1 LQDDGGASVAPG
13 LIDQLRGQ
21 HWAVKLILGFVALT
35 LGSPFLGIGG
45 AVAYDIAQGPG
56 LVLYGLFILIAYGWF
71 VFTRPASSEQA
82 ADGAVRRYCESCG
95 TSFSFQLR
103 RCPACGAEWTA
114 PDEGSIPA
122 LARFLSTLGLA
133 RQRELLD
140 AASYR
145 RLKAE
150 YERRIAVLRPVP
162 AAPPEEPPAA
172 AIPPAPAVSA
182 AAPAAAP
189 IETPPP
195 APIERPAAAIP
206 APPAGPG
213 RAAIPARPAE
223 PRPSATEMGRSVIGW
238 AAERQ
243 ADILLYV
250 GAFLLSIAAVIFV
263 AYQGE
268 ELSGGIRFA
277 VLAAYAAGFLVIGLL
292 LHRWERVKEAGP
304 VFLALGA
311 ILIPIDFVALRT
323 QVLGHGQLPDDV
335 LWLIAS
341 SSCAALYL
349 LLALR
354 GYGRLYFVP
363 VIPAVL
369 VAWGSLASV
378 LNLPLEW
385 WGVWYLLAAAPG
397 YVAAVS
403 RQARWRP
410 APWLLWFSVVLGAL
424 ATAWTHLVVG
434 FGGDHHAAMPVADAL
449 ATAGLATGL
458 RWRAD
463 TPVLAVL
470 PPLASLTAASAW
482 WAAFGLGVEWQP
494 VFVVLAGAGYL
505 VAGHFQ
511 DDVRAVAWGWTAAT
525 AGALGLLW
533 AHLAVLDGE
542 TSRAALP
549 AAYGVAFAAASGAF
563 GRWRWAG
570 AAAILP
576 PLGGMALTTAAW
588 ASGAAGTEW
597 YGAIAVVAGWGYLA
611 LAAFDRPDRTRGWQ
625 GAAAACA
632 AIGVAAAHTAT
643 AFADDLNRWALPGTY
658 ALVLGAA
665 CASTWRWRWSWLLAP
680 GAIPAAVGATAASA
694 AWAQWQLNPEWYPP
708 FAAAT
713 GLGYLVVAQ
722 AGEQRLARA
731 WGAFALLFGV
741 VAAAGAHVAVLEP
754 GAGRAAL
761 PAAYAMVLAG
771 VAVAYARWRWV
782 EAGTLLPPVAAML
795 ALTIGWAHWDLQ
807 PEWYPA
813 FVAAVSPGYLALA
826 LSGPEERRSL
836 WWGASL
842 LAALIAL
849 PAAHLGVAVRS
860 GAGHA
865 ALPVTYA
872 IITLAAAA
880 AFAVWR
886 FAWRVAPGA
895 LPALLAM
902 TTITASW
909 AWWDVPIAWYG
920 AIATAAACLYI
931 AWALADEEWWRPN
944 WLRFALA
951 AGAIGTGFTQVVQ
964 FAPLDVEPA
973 RAALPVAY
981 GVALA
986 GAAFAASRWRWACR
1000 EAVALV
1006 PPLAA
1011 AFGASL
1017 LWVTIEMPLEWLPA
1031 WMAAA
1036 SAGYLAVALL
1046 DTDSRASWQQL
1057 AVAVGVTALAI
1068 AHAVAA
1074 NAETVRWQLPLSYA
1088 VLLGGWSVAAWRL
1101 RDASLFAPPILAAS
1115 LGAAALWAAEVGPQW
1130 WPYPALAVA
1139 AVMMA
1144 AAGRWRPSPVFG
1156 PAGWP
1161 YALALTVVPA
1171 VAVLPADASHH
1182 GHGIVVQIIA
1192 ACLVF
1197 AASLASD
1204 GAVGALLG
1212 VRLSP
1217 RAKGAEWAALTQG
1230 AFAFL
1235 FGAGASLNGLA
1246 ALEGAERAWVFAALS
1261 LTGWVLAGSRWRGA
1275 AALWAFAPVGLTGT
1289 VIASSIAADAGERGR
1304 GVLAAA
1310 LALATV
1316 GPLFAFLATRRWALI
1331 GLANSFLFLAIW
1343 AAWRW
1348 QELDLTYLPLAF
1360 AVVATAEWTALTG
1373 MRRYTRQPSEPNVV
1387 IEYISWGPWLLSA
1400 AVSGSL
1406 LSREQARLEPGQSLV
1421 TSEEWGL
1428 AAVVLGLLGAAV
1440 TAEGFRLRRRLVW
1453 AGGSVLLLGALLMA
1467 IATREPGNVQAFTA
1481 PIGIYLAAL
1490 ALTFRRSPAIAGEH
1504 LQLHE
1509 GVMLAGALFLVI
1521 PPAEQ
1526 SFDPGGGKFGLELLG
1541 IGIALLLVGL
1551 LLHARWLVAAA
1562 IATLTAT
1569 ATRMVTGGLFSTP
1582 YWLLFGLAG
1591 TALLAFGFL
1600 VLLERERW
1608 DRFRHRV
1615 VRWWLEVESA
1625 PLDPPAEGEPPA
1637 AGA

>member
-1 LQDDGGASVAPG
+1 LEDDGGASAAPG

-21 HWAVKLILGFVALT
+21 HWAVKVVLGAVILI
-35 LGSPFLGIGG
+35 LGSPFLGVGA
-45 AVAYDIAQGPG
+45 AVAYGVARGPG
-56 LVLYGLFILIAYGWF
+56 VVLYGVFILLAYGWF
-71 VFTRPASSEQA
+71 VITGPADAGSA
-82 ADGAVRRYCESCG
+82 ADGAVRRYCETCG

-103 RCPACGAEWTA
+103 RCPSCGAEWTA
-114 PDEGSIPA
+114 PDEGSIAA

-162 AAPPEEPPAA
+162 AAPPVEPSAA
-172 AIPPAPAVSA
+172 AIPPAPAVSE

-195 APIERPAAAIP
+195 ATIERSAAAIP
-206 APPAGPG
+206 AAPAGPG

-223 PRPSATEMGRSVIGW
+223 PRPSPADMGRSVIGW

-277 VLAAYAAGFLVIGLL
+277 VLTAYAIGFLFIGLL

-311 ILIPIDFVALRT
+311 ILIPIDFIALRT

-403 RQARWRP
+403 HQGRWRP
-410 APWLLWFSVVLGAL
+410 APWLLWFSVVIGAL

-434 FGGDHHAAMPVADAL
+434 LGGDHHAALPVADAL
-449 ATAGLATGL
+449 ATASLAIGL
-458 RWRAD
+458 RWRVD

-470 PPLASLTAASAW
+470 PPLASLTAATAW
-482 WAAFGLGVEWQP
+482 WAAFGSGVEWQP

-505 VAGHFQ
+505 VVAHFEAQ
-511 DDVRAVAWGWTAAT
+511 DRALAWGWTAAT
-525 AGALGLLW
+525 AGAFGLLW
-533 AHLAVLDGE
+533 AHLAALDVE

-576 PLGGMALTTAAW
+576 PLGGMALVTAAW
-588 ASGAAGTEW
+588 ASGAAGAEW
-597 YGAIAVVAGWGYLA
+597 YGAVVVVAAWGYLA
-611 LAAFDRPDRTRGWQ
+611 LAVFDGPERTPGWQ
-625 GAAAACA
+625 AAAAACA
-632 AIGVAAAHTAT
+632 ALGVAAAHTAT
-643 AFADDLNRWALPGTY
+643 AFADDPNRWALPATY
-658 ALVLGAA
+658 ALVLVAA
-665 CASTWRWRWSWLLAP
+665 CASAWRWRWSWLLAP
-680 GAIPAAVGATAASA
+680 GAIPAAAGATAASA
-694 AWAQWQLNPEWYPP
+694 AWAQWQLAPEWYPP
-708 FAAAT
+708 FAAAA

-731 WGAFALLFGV
+731 WGAVALLFGV
-741 VAAAGAHVAVLEP
+741 AAVAGAHVAVLEP
-754 GAGRAAL
+754 GAERAAL
-761 PAAYAMVLAG
+761 PAAYAMVLPG
-771 VAVAYARWRWV
+771 VAAAYARWRWA
-782 EAGTLLPPVAAML
+782 EAGVLLPPVAAML
-795 ALTIGWAHWDLQ
+795 ALTMGWAHWDLQ
-807 PEWYPA
+807 PEWYPV
-813 FVAAVSPGYLALA
+813 FAAATSAGYLGLALA
-826 LSGPEERRSL
+826 DREARRSA
-836 WWGASL
+836 WWGAGV
-842 LAALIAL
+842 LAAAVAL
-849 PAAHLGVAVRS
+849 SSAHVAVAVLA
-860 GAGHA
+860 GAEHA

-872 IITLAAAA
+872 IIVLAAAA

-886 FAWRVAPGA
+886 FVWRVAPGA
-895 LPALLAM
+895 LPPLVTM
-902 TTITASW
+902 TAVTAGW
-909 AWWDVPIAWYG
+909 AWWDAPVAWYG
-920 AIATAAACLYI
+920 VIATAAACLYI
-931 AWALADEEWWRPN
+931 AWALVDEERWARN
-944 WLRFALA
+944 WLGFALLL
-951 AGAIGTGFTQVVQ
+951 GAIGTAFTQLVQ
-964 FAPLDVEPA
+964 FAPPEVEPA
-973 RAALPVAY
+973 RTALPVAY
-981 GVALA
+981 GLALA
-986 GAAFAASRWRWACR
+986 DAVLVVVRWRWACR
-1000 EAVALV
+1000 EAIALA

-1011 AFGASL
+1011 AFGASV
-1017 LWVTIEMPLEWLPA
+1017 LWVGIEMPLEWLPA
-1031 WMAAA
+1031 WVAAA

-1046 DTDSRASWQQL
+1046 DTHSRASWQQL
-1057 AVAVGVTALAI
+1057 AAIVGVTALALS
-1068 AHAVAA
+1068 HVVAA
-1074 NAETVRWQLPLSYA
+1074 NGGTVRWQLPLSYA
-1088 VLLGGWSVAAWRL
+1088 ILLGGWSVAAGRL
-1101 RDASLFAPPILAAS
+1101 RDGSLFAPPILAAL
-1115 LGAAALWAAEVGPQW
+1115 LGAAALWAAAVGPQW

-1144 AAGRWRPSPVFG
+1144 AAGQWRPNPVFG

-1161 YALALTVVPA
+1161 YALALAAIPA
-1171 VAVLPADASHH
+1171 VAVLPVDASHH
-1182 GHGIVVQIIA
+1182 GHGITVQLTA
-1192 ACLVF
+1192 ACLVL

-1204 GAVGALLG
+1204 GAVAAFFG
-1212 VRLSP
+1212 VRGSP
-1217 RAKGAEWAALTQG
+1217 RARDVEWAALSQG

-1246 ALEGAERAWVFAALS
+1246 AFEGAERAWVFAALS
-1261 LTGWVLAGSRWRGA
+1261 LAGWALAGSRWRGA

-1289 VIASSIAADAGERGR
+1289 VIASFIAADAGESGR
-1304 GVLAAA
+1304 GVLAAV
-1310 LALATV
+1310 LALATA
-1316 GPLFAFLATRRWALI
+1316 GPLIAFTGARRWALI

-1348 QELDLTYLPLAF
+1348 QELDPTYLPLAF
-1360 AVVATAEWTALTG
+1360 ALVAAAEWTALTG
-1373 MRRYTRQPSEPNVV
+1373 VRRYTRQPSEPNVV
-1387 IEYISWGPWLLSA
+1387 IEYISWAPWLLSA
-1400 AVSGSL
+1400 AVSGIL
-1406 LSREQARLEPGQSLV
+1406 LSREQAHLEPGESLV
-1421 TSEEWGL
+1421 ASEEWGL
-1428 AAVVLGLLGAAV
+1428 AAAVLGMLSAAV
-1440 TAEGFRLRRRLVW
+1440 TAEGFRLRRRAVW
-1453 AGGSVLLLGALLMA
+1453 IGGSAGMLGALLMA

-1481 PIGIYLAAL
+1481 PIGIYLVAL

-1509 GVMLAGALFLVI
+1509 GVMLLGALFLVI
-1521 PPAEQ
+1521 PPAAQ
-1526 SFDPGGGKFGLELLG
+1526 SFEPGGGKFGLELLG

-1551 LLHARWLVAAA
+1551 VLHARWLVAAA
-1562 IATLTAT
+1562 ITTLTAT

-1591 TALLAFGFL
+1591 TALLVFGFL

-1615 VRWWLEVESA
+1615 VEWWLDVESA
-1625 PLDPPAEGEPPA
+1625 PLGPTGDGETPT
-1637 AGA
+1637 GA